1 MSFSKTISVF
11 AALASIFGAGIT
23 GWKLAE
29 ESKNSPPAQEP
40 NINVFEEKIN
50 DLEKQI
56 EETKKPVV
64 EVPQPQVIQT
74 PPPTILPPLPPLP
87 PVPEPKPGEI
97 E

>member
-29 ESKNSPPAQEP
+29 ESKNPPPTQEP

-50 DLEKQI
+50 ELEKQI
-56 EETKKPVV
+56 EESQKPVV
-64 EVPQPQVIQT
+64 EVAQPPVQPIPQPVIVPPVA
-74 PPPTILPPLPPLP
+74 PPPPAPAETQ
-87 PVPEPKPGEI
+87 E
-97 E
+97 